1 MIVAEV
7 VYINEEREDGF
18 YDGIWITDTTT
29 DELIDIVWV
38 RSSDRLAMSGTFDL
52 PDHKSKSKF

>member
-38 RSSDRLAMSGTFDL
+38 RSSDDPKPYYRAVARYNVERWL
-52 PDHKSKSKF
+52 

>member
-38 RSSDRLAMSGTFDL
+38 RSSD
-52 PDHKSKSKF
+52 DHEPYDRAVARYNVERWL

>member
-38 RSSDRLAMSGTFDL
+38 FSSDDPEPYDRAVARYNVERWL
-52 PDHKSKSKF
+52 

>member
-38 RSSDRLAMSGTFDL
+38 RSSDDPKPYDRAAARYNVERWL
-52 PDHKSKSKF
+52 

>member
-38 RSSDRLAMSGTFDL
+38 RSSDDPKPYDRAVARYNVARWL
-52 PDHKSKSKF
+52 